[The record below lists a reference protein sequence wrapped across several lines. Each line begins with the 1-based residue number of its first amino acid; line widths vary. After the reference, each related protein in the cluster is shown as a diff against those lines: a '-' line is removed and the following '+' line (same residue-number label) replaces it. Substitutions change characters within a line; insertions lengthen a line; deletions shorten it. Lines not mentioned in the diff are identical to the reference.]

1 MNVRIPLLIAAGV
14 LLASSAGAQV
24 ASSAA
29 ITVDD
34 LTSVL
39 MPGVNATA
47 NTPSYLRFS
56 NADSVA
62 ATATVQLRD
71 PATGNVLAI
80 WTTPSLP
87 PGGTLETPISEILA
101 ISTFPGIA
109 AAQGGLLAEIQGHFI
124 GHVQHVV
131 LSPATGTLLNASN
144 CGMVLMAD
152 PLSLSYVSGP
162 GRSGVGG
169 QIRITNASATVASVT
184 LTFKDNAGRTWNWTS
199 PQVAAFGAVT
209 RNTGEIFT
217 AAGVAADVRSLSV
230 VSSPAPAGLTLS
242 YTEGLIG
249 VPVQAD
255 FSAACMLTSPA
266 TPGTATAGAGG
277 GAMPGMTPIP
287 TPQPATTPSPAVDPN
302 AMCNMMGMG
311 MMMGMDDM
319 GCGMTMSAR
328 VPTAP

>member
-1 MNVRIPLLIAAGV
+1 MNVRIPLLVAAGV
-14 LLASSAGAQV
+14 LLASAAGAQV
-24 ASSAA
+24 AGTAA
-29 ITVDD
+29 ITADD
-34 LTSVL
+34 LTSVV
-39 MPGVNATA
+39 MPGINATA

-56 NADSVA
+56 NADSIP

-71 PATGNVLAI
+71 PSTGNVLAI
-80 WTTPSLP
+80 WTTPSIP
-87 PGGTLETPISEILA
+87 SGGTLETPIADILA

-131 LSPATGTLLNASN
+131 LSPATGALLNASS

-162 GRSGVGG
+162 GRTDVGG
-169 QIRITNASATVASVT
+169 QIRITNASATAASVT
-184 LTFKDNAGRTWNWTS
+184 LTFKDNTGRIWNWTS

-209 RNTGEIFT
+209 RNTGEIFI

-230 VSSPAPAGLTLS
+230 VSSPAPAGLALS

-266 TPGTATAGAGG
+266 VPGTAIAGG
-277 GAMPGMTPIP
+277 GAMPGMTPSP
-287 TPQPATTPSPAVDPN
+287 APQPTTTPSPVVDPN
-302 AMCNMMGMG
+302 AMCTMMGMG

-319 GCGMTMSAR
+319 GCGMMMMSTR
-328 VPTAP
+328 VPTTP